1 MTNLQNMKM
10 SEIPI
15 KNLKYRVVEY
25 SEYKNKII
33 HIENIS
39 RDMAQMLS
47 NMMNNEFDSYFVPE
61 DMEDVTD
68 HSWLREK

>member
-1 MTNLQNMKM
+1 M

-15 KNLKYRVVEY
+15 KNLNYRVVEY

-39 RDMAQMLS
+39 RDMAQMLA
-47 NMMNNEFDSYFVPE
+47 NMMNNEYDSYFVPE

-68 HSWLREK
+68 HSWLRENED

>member
-1 MTNLQNMKM
+1 M

-15 KNLKYRVVEY
+15 KNLNYRVVEY

-39 RDMAQMLS
+39 RDMAQMLA
-47 NMMNNEFDSYFVPE
+47 NMMNNEYDSYFVPE